1 MEAIMQRYKNLFID
15 AIPFM
20 IVLALVTIAAMQL
33 VDARQDME
41 QSRNQC
47 YAQVG
52 KEACENNVR

>member
-1 MEAIMQRYKNLFID
+1 MQRYKNLFID